1 MASTCT
7 VAQLQKDFAAVSG
20 QVLESREPLFIDQGG
35 IAELA
40 LVPADDYLRDMQ
52 ALSEFK
58 RIFADEG
65 AKSCPQ

>member
-7 VAQLQKDFAAVSG
+7 VAKLQKDFAAISD

-35 IAELA
+35 EAELA

-58 RIFADEG
+58 RIFANDS
-65 AKSCPQ
+65 AL